1 MLICAPSYE
10 LIDKL
15 IFNSKQMRSSFIN
28 NVNSNNNELA
38 ISSTTAEF
46 SPGIEPA
53 SHQQLYPPSSPIAV
67 AQYASEQ
74 AVASSADILDI
85 KPLSITET
93 VRSHSRTSAIVEIDE
108 IHENGK

>member
-1 MLICAPSYE
+1 M
-10 LIDKL
+10 
-15 IFNSKQMRSSFIN
+15 
-28 NVNSNNNELA
+28 NSNNNELA

-67 AQYASEQ
+67 AHQYASEQ